1 MLCLACSAPP
11 ASLEAA
17 SERGSWRCWALQ
29 QVGELHLFHV
39 LFHLDCVAY
48 KPAAALPAG
57 LKEFYANTLALPGVR
72 PAPAPAPPRSAPPRS
87 LPRASRRA
95 RAPPDDRF

>member
-1 MLCLACSAPP
+1 MLGGA
-11 ASLEAA
+11 
-17 SERGSWRCWALQ
+17 

-72 PAPAPAPPRSAPPRS
+72 PAPAPAPARPPPPR
-87 LPRASRRA
+87 PAPC
-95 RAPPDDRF
+95 RAPAGGPGLHLMIDFN